1 LYGDYDGQ
9 GMTMTT
15 FNAFLVTQE
24 GGKFAASFQQIDRG
38 ALPPGEVLVRV
49 AYSSLNYKDG
59 LAVTGR
65 PGVIRKYPMVP
76 GIDLTGVVEE
86 SRSSEFKPGDKVAV
100 TGCGTSETMWGGY
113 AELARLDAEFLVPL
127 PESMTLKRAAGIGTA
142 GFAAMQSIMA
152 LESHGLKPGG
162 LEVLVTGAS
171 GGVGSIAI
179 AALADLGYK
188 VTAATGRAELHPYLR
203 SLGAS
208 GILDRAEVAATSDRP
223 LETQRWSGAIDS
235 VGGSTLAGLLR
246 SIGIG
251 GSVASVGL
259 AGSAEFSATVFPFIL
274 RGVNLLGIDSSRV
287 NNQQRRKV
295 WARLAHDLPLSLL
308 DRMITVEP
316 LQRIRELGEQIL
328 AGKIRGRTVIE
339 VNARITAL

>member
-1 LYGDYDGQ
+1 
-9 GMTMTT
+9 MTT
-15 FNAFLVTQE
+15 FNAFLVTND
-24 GGKFAASFQQIDRG
+24 GDRLAASFQQIDRG

-76 GIDLTGVVEE
+76 GIDLAGVVEE
-86 SRSSEFKPGDKVAV
+86 SRSPEFKPGDKAVV

-127 PESMTLKRAAGIGTA
+127 PGSMTLKHAAGIGTA

-171 GGVGSIAI
+171 GGVGSIAV
-179 AALADLGYK
+179 ALLANLGYH
-188 VTAATGRAELHPYLR
+188 VAATTGRAELHGYLR

-208 GILDRAEVAATSDRP
+208 AILDRAGIAAPSDRP
-223 LETQRWSGAIDS
+223 LATQRWASAIDN
-235 VGGSTLAGLLR
+235 VGGATLAGLLR
-246 SIGIG
+246 SVAMG
-251 GSVASVGL
+251 GNVASVGL
-259 AGSAEFSATVFPFIL
+259 AGGAEFSTTVFPFIL
-274 RGVNLLGIDSSRV
+274 RGVSLLGIDSSRV
-287 NNQQRRKV
+287 NSRQRREV
-295 WARLAHDLPLSLL
+295 WARLARDLPLNLL
-308 DRMITVEP
+308 DRTITVEP
-316 LQRIRELGEQIL
+316 LEKIRELGEQIL
-328 AGKIRGRTVIE
+328 AGKIHGRTVIE
-339 VNARITAL
+339 VNARIS

>member
-1 LYGDYDGQ
+1 
-9 GMTMTT
+9 MTT
-15 FNAFLVTQE
+15 FKAFLVTKE
-24 GGKFAASFQQIDRG
+24 GSKFTSSFQQIDKG

-49 AYSSLNYKDG
+49 AFSSLNYKDG

-76 GIDLTGVVEE
+76 GIDLAGVVEE
-86 SRSSEFKPGDKVAV
+86 SRSSEFKPGDKVVV

-127 PESMTLKRAAGIGTA
+127 PESMTLKQAAGIGTA
-142 GFAAMQSIMA
+142 GFAAMQSILA

-179 AALADLGYK
+179 AALANLGYQ
-188 VTAATGRAELHPYLR
+188 VAAATGRAELHPYLR
-203 SLGAS
+203 SLGANAL
-208 GILDRAEVAATSDRP
+208 LDRADVAATSGRP
-223 LETQRWSGAIDS
+223 LETQRWSGAIDT

-246 SIGIG
+246 SIGMG

-259 AGSAEFSATVFPFIL
+259 AGGAEFNATVLPFIL

-287 NNQQRRKV
+287 SNRQRREV
-295 WARLAHDLPLSLL
+295 WARLARDLPLNLL

-316 LQRIRELGEQIL
+316 LERVSELGEQIL

-339 VNARITAL
+339 VSGQKP